1 MNNPFRQPFAV
12 MTASATALILALTGS
27 ALPRISAT
35 ADPGCLPGYPTKV
48 AWELAY
54 EQYYQDFHLCR
65 DASGRYV
72 LRNLTKQVWI
82 FPGDVFVSAVD
93 SSPFRTHFSG
103 LFSGTPHVVP
113 GQAVSVASS
122 SQFLPAPDLSLTS
135 AWAAYKLVATRAKRI
150 SLQTA
155 STLLLTSPL
164 TRTALNECAWA
175 VEEHVM
181 DFTAGEPTDPE
192 TALATMDRVLA
203 RTHGDARCVAA
214 VADMDEDLKSRP
226 GSQKVKK
233 WATWVEKATGTGQ
246 TQARVRNA
254 VETISDFCLHT
265 NVRFKGFG
273 C

>member
-1 MNNPFRQPFAV
+1 MNNPFRHPFAV

-27 ALPRISAT
+27 ALPRVNASV
-35 ADPGCLPGYPTKV
+35 DPGCLPDYPTKLV
-48 AWELAY
+48 WAPAY
-54 EQYYQDFHLCR
+54 EQYYEDFHYCR
-65 DASGRYV
+65 DASGTYV
-72 LRNLTKQVWI
+72 LRNLTNQVWI
-82 FPGDVFVSAVD
+82 FPGGVFVSAVD
-93 SSPFRTHFSG
+93 SSPLRTHFSG

-113 GQAVSVASS
+113 GQAVSVI
-122 SQFLPAPDLSLTS
+122 SQSDFLPAPDLSLTS

-164 TRTALNECAWA
+164 TRTALNECASA

-192 TALATMDRVLA
+192 DALATMDRVLA
-203 RTHGDARCVAA
+203 RTHDDARCVAA
-214 VADMDEDLKSRP
+214 VADMDKDLKSKP

-233 WATWVEKATGTGQ
+233 WATWVEKATVTGQ